1 MRKIA
6 IPILILFT
14 MLIIASAEQPV
25 RAQGGADCSAAFAV
39 DETLPG
45 GARWQLCWEH
55 RSREGIVLHDVYFTP
70 PAGERRRVLAEAF
83 VSQVHVPYDDNGAR
97 FHDITDDGFGD
108 AHLRDLAAA
117 ECPGGELL
125 RFNTKGVLCQQVQLH
140 GHAYKTADAQQPGYS
155 LNLFSVSTSGDYN
168 YLPMWQFGND
178 GSIEV
183 SMGATGKI
191 QRFGS
196 NTSNGW
202 PVRAN
207 GTTAISHIH
216 NYYWRLDFDLGE
228 DGADDFVEE
237 IEVAPTADKTQRQT
251 TTTRLTTET
260 ARANEPNR
268 MRSWR
273 IVDGAAQN
281 DAGRAISYQLEPLDV
296 GHRDVGPDFEPWTA
310 NDFYVTK
317 YKACEQFVSHNP
329 QLNGCGA
336 DVTAFANG
344 ESLDNADL
352 VLWYGVTFHHIP
364 RDEDE
369 PYMEA
374 HWDGFRIAPRDWT
387 AANPL
392 AVNAPPTAAFSAA
405 PLSGA
410 APLTVSFDATA
421 ASDTDGQISA
431 YQWAFGDGATA
442 TGSTTSHTFTQT
454 GDFTVTLTVVDD
466 AGAQD
471 AASTTITVTA
481 AACQAG
487 DVNCDG
493 MVDAADAL
501 FIMQY
506 DVKLRTASQTAP
518 PPAGTLYA
526 PACDVS
532 GDGVCNAAD
541 ALLVLQCTVGIP
553 NRSCAGAQSATDSTG
568 PNPSSDGSIPLEDLA
583 APPIYL
589 PVVDR

>member
-6 IPILILFT
+6 LPILIFFLT
-14 MLIIASAEQPV
+14 LITASAEQPAH
-25 RAQGGADCSAAFAV
+25 AQNADCSAAFAV

-55 RSREGIVLHDVYFTP
+55 RSREGIVLHDVYYTP
-70 PAGERRRVLAEAF
+70 PTGERRRVLAEAF

-108 AHLRDLAAA
+108 AHLRDLPAA
-117 ECPGGELL
+117 ECPSGALL
-125 RFNTKGVLCQQVQLH
+125 RFNTKGVLCKQVQLH
-140 GHAYKTADAQQPGYS
+140 GHAYKTADAKQLGYS

-216 NYYWRLDFDLGE
+216 NYYWRLDFDLG
-228 DGADDFVEE
+228 DSGNDDFVEE
-237 IEVAPTADKTQRQT
+237 IEVTPDAAKTHRQT

-260 ARANEPNR
+260 ARSNEPNR

-273 IVDGAAQN
+273 VVDGAAQN
-281 DAGRAISYQLEPLDV
+281 GAGRAISYQLEPLDV

-317 YKACEQFVSHNP
+317 YNACEQFVSHNP
-329 QLNGCGA
+329 QINGCGA
-336 DVTAFANG
+336 DVTAFVNG
-344 ESLDNADL
+344 ESLANADV

-374 HWDGFRIAPRDWT
+374 HWDGFRIAPRDWS

-392 AVNAPPTAAFSAA
+392 AVNAPPTAAFSAD
-405 PLSGA
+405 PPTGA
-410 APLTVSFDATA
+410 APLTVNFDAA
-421 ASDTDGQISA
+421 ASSDPDGQISA
-431 YQWAFGDGATA
+431 YQWNFGDGATA
-442 TGSTTSHTFTQT
+442 TGQTAAHTFTQA
-454 GDFTVTLTVVDD
+454 GDFTVILTVVDD
-466 AGAQD
+466 AGGQD
-471 AASTTITVTA
+471 SASATIAVTA
-481 AACQAG
+481 AACAAG

-493 MVDAADAL
+493 KADAADAL

-518 PPAGTLYA
+518 PPSQRSIHR
-526 PACDVS
+526 PA
-532 GDGVCNAAD
+532 
-541 ALLVLQCTVGIP
+541 T
-553 NRSCAGAQSATDSTG
+553 
-568 PNPSSDGSIPLEDLA
+568 
-583 APPIYL
+583 
-589 PVVDR
+589 

>member
-1 MRKIA
+1 TGA
-6 IPILILFT
+6 Q
-14 MLIIASAEQPV
+14 AE
-25 RAQGGADCSAAFAV
+25 AECSAPYLVTQSFAN
-39 DETLPG
+39 
-45 GARWQLCWEH
+45 GARWQLCWEQ
-55 RSREGIVLHDVYFTP
+55 RNLDGILLRKVYFTP
-70 PAGERRRVLAEAF
+70 PGGIQTQVLAMASI
-83 VSQVHVPYDDNGAR
+83 SQVHVPYDDNSAR
-97 FHDITDDGFGD
+97 FHDITDDGFGNEN
-108 AHLRDLAAA
+108 LNDLTPA
-117 ECPGGELL
+117 ECPGGALL
-125 RFNTKGVLCQQVQLH
+125 RDGSKDVICQQIQLRGHATKGLGVQEQGEWL
-140 GHAYKTADAQQPGYS
+140 S
-155 LNLFSVSTSGDYN
+155 LFSVSTSGEYN
-168 YLPMWQFGND
+168 YIPVWRFLDD
-178 GSIEV
+178 GSIEMI
-183 SMGATGKI
+183 MGATGKL
-191 QRFGS
+191 QRFT
-196 NTSNGW
+196 TSNSFGW
-202 PVRAN
+202 PVRAD
-207 GTTAISHIH
+207 GTLGTSHIH

-228 DGADDFVEE
+228 KAEDDLVEE
-237 IEVAPTADKTQRQT
+237 FNYALEAGAAAPRRVLGVTP
-251 TTTRLTTET
+251 LTTESGRSI
-260 ARANEPNR
+260 ARQS

-273 IVDGAAQN
+273 IRDGMLTNGQ
-281 DAGRAISYQLEPLDV
+281 GRAISYQLEPMTV
-296 GHRDVGPDFEPWTA
+296 NHRDVGPANEPWTA

-317 YKACEQFVSHNP
+317 FNACEKYVSHNP
-329 QLNGCGA
+329 QINGCGNNLA
-336 DVTAFANG
+336 DFVNG
-344 ESLDNADL
+344 ESLTDADL

-392 AVNAPPTAAFSAA
+392 AVNAPPTAAFSAT

-442 TGSTTSHTFTQT
+442 TGQTTSHTFTQT

-466 AGAQD
+466 AGGQD
-471 AASTTITVTA
+471 AASTTITVAA

-532 GDGVCNAAD
+532 GDDACNAAD
-541 ALLVLQCTVGIP
+541 ALLVLQCTVGIT
-553 NRSCAGAQSATDSTG
+553 NRYCSAAHSASNPIDTNQSETENGPVDAQSA
-568 PNPSSDGSIPLEDLA
+568 
-583 APPIYL
+583 PPIFL
-589 PVVDR
+589 PVVEQ